1 MGLQHAS
8 DRQSFFKMM
17 ETLSQG
23 DCLEVD
29 SFSAVAEGSAELL
42 DAIGRIAE
50 CGADFASLQEG
61 VDTRSEA
68 GASFFALCRALG
80 ALDQDKPRP
89 RRRDGIERAKEEGRY
104 KGRRPIAV
112 DENLFDSV
120 VSLWQS
126 GEITAREAMA
136 NHGKAGSE
144 TQYLLPPH
152 QRTGGTE
159 NERL

>member
-8 DRQSFFKMM
+8 DRQSFFRMI
-17 ETLSQG
+17 EALSQG

-29 SFSAVAEGSAELL
+29 SFSVIADSSAQLLGAVC
-42 DAIGRIAE
+42 RIAE
-50 CGADFASLQEG
+50 RGADFVSLQEE

-80 ALDQDKPRP
+80 ALDQEKPRP

-112 DENLFDSV
+112 DESLFDRRDHR
-120 VSLWQS
+120 
-126 GEITAREAMA
+126 ARG
-136 NHGKAGSE
+136 HGKAGSE